1 MRKLNL
7 GLLLSIP
14 ALIYLFFWLFFPF
27 LYNIY
32 ASLYYWTMYNPNIK
46 FIGAGNYIAAFADI
60 DFRNSVFAT
69 FFYTVICYMVE
80 LPLGLG
86 IAVFL
91 SRDFKGVGIV
101 RLLIAIPIL
110 MMPIGVSVMW
120 KLLTMPK
127 IGLLQYFSE
136 VLGFGVIDFYGNFW
150 FASLLILLIDAW
162 QWTPFFAIVLLAAL
176 LSLPREPYEAAKI
189 DCASS
194 FMIFTRITLPS
205 IQPVIVIVSILRI
218 LDLMKLSDPIFTIT
232 MGGSGTE
239 TLSAYI
245 YRVAFK
251 PLDIG
256 YGGAVAVLYWILMYV
271 LANILV
277 RRFRSVIQ

>member
-1 MRKLNL
+1 MKKLNT
-7 GLLLSIP
+7 GLILSIP
-14 ALIYLFFWLFFPF
+14 ALIYLFFWFFFPF

-32 ASLYYWTMYNPNIK
+32 ASMHYWTMYNPNIQ
-46 FIGAGNYIAAFADI
+46 FIWFENYISALMDI
-60 DFRNSVFAT
+60 DFRNALLST
-69 FFYTVICYMVE
+69 FWFTIICFIVE

-86 IAVFL
+86 IAML
-91 SRDFKGVGIV
+91 ISRDFRGVGII
-101 RLLIAIPIL
+101 RLLIAVPIL
-110 MMPIGVSVMW
+110 MIPIGVSIMW

-127 IGLLQYFSE
+127 LGLLQYFSE

-162 QWTPFFAIVLLAAL
+162 QWTPFFTIVLLAAL
-176 LSLPREPYEAAKI
+176 LSLPKEPYEAARI
-189 DCASS
+189 DCASP
-194 FMIFTRITLPS
+194 FTIFTRITLPS
-205 IQPVIVIVSILRI
+205 IKPVIVIVSILRI
-218 LDLMKLSDPIFTIT
+218 LDLLKLTDPILVVTKA
-232 MGGSGTE
+232 GSGTE

-256 YGGAVAVLYWILMYV
+256 YGGAVAVLYWILMFI

-277 RRFRSVIQ
+277 RRFKSVIQ